1 MRLPRGR
8 NSSERKRYNKQA
20 ADYYRQAI
28 AFIREHPD
36 QYDDP
41 GLEAVFHRRV
51 AKLDPSAPLD

>member
-1 MRLPRGR
+1 MVEIIYLFVLAPAPF
-8 NSSERKRYNKQA
+8 QA
-20 ADYYRQAI
+20 ADYYRKAI

-41 GLEAVFHRRV
+41 ELEAVFHRLV